1 VPESRGEE
9 SGAALQPDMT
19 EDSLRHVIETIP
31 ALVLSADPD
40 GSVNFVNRH
49 WSVFT
54 GVQAETLLGLGWRK
68 VLHPDDVHRFVEE
81 WRAARAAGE
90 PFENEARVRRG
101 DGEYRWFRLRK
112 APLRDESGAIVRW
125 YGTGHDIEDLKQAEE
140 RLRLVI
146 DTTPAM
152 LHSARPDGYLDY
164 FNKRWLD
171 YLGVPLEDVRGWNWT
186 SFIHPEDL
194 ELILSRWRS
203 ALATGEPFE
212 VETRVP
218 RADGEY
224 RWMFHRKVPL
234 RDRAGNVVKWFGSS
248 VDIEDRKR
256 AECALTREKVFLEE
270 AQRVSRTGSFG
281 WEVASGELVWSDE
294 TFRIFGHDHASK
306 PTLQSVLSRV
316 HPEDLAAVQ
325 HQIDNAFRDAKGF
338 DLQHRLLMSDGT
350 IKHVHV
356 VVHPAPTDAGN
367 FNFVGAITD
376 VTEQHEARSALEK
389 AFEEIKELKDR
400 LHTENV
406 ALKEEIDQTSMFEE
420 IVGVSAPLRAVLAQ
434 VSRVAPTDS
443 TVLINGETGTGK
455 ELVARAIHKTSR
467 RSDRALVSVNCA
479 AIPPSLIAS
488 ELFGHEKGAFTGAL
502 QRRQGRFELADGGSI
517 FLDEVSELPAETQIS
532 LLRVLQEREFERVGG
547 SRPIRTDVR
556 VIAASNRD
564 LEAAVARGD
573 FRADLFYRL
582 NVFPLELPALRDR
595 REDIPLLVEY
605 FIHRYAR
612 RMGKKIR
619 GIEKSSLE
627 LLRSY
632 DWPGNVRELQNVV
645 ERAVILCERGTLE
658 IDETWL
664 QRGVAPE
671 SSTPYGRDRPADTLK
686 REIIERALTD
696 SHGRVSGPRGA
707 AVRLGIPRSTLE
719 SRIRSLGIPKH
730 RFKEG

>member
-1 VPESRGEE
+1 
-9 SGAALQPDMT
+9 MT
-19 EDSLRHVIETIP
+19 EDSLRQVIETIP
-31 ALVLSADPD
+31 TLVLSADPD

-49 WSVFT
+49 WSEFT
-54 GVQAETLLGLGWRK
+54 GVQAETLLGLGWRN
-68 VLHPDDVHRFVEE
+68 VLHPNDAQRFVEE
-81 WRAARAAGE
+81 WRLARTAGE
-90 PFENEARVRRG
+90 PFENEARVRRR

-112 APLRDESGAIVRW
+112 APLRDERGAIVRW

-171 YLGVPLEDVRGWNWT
+171 YLGVPLEDVCGWNWT
-186 SFIHPEDL
+186 NFIHPEDL
-194 ELILSRWRS
+194 ESILSRWRS
-203 ALATGEPFE
+203 SLATGEPFE
-212 VETRVP
+212 IETRVP

-234 RDRAGNVVKWFGSS
+234 RDRAGSIVKWFGSS

-256 AECALTREKVFLEE
+256 AERALTREKVFLEE
-270 AQRVSRTGSFG
+270 AQRLSRTGSFG

-294 TFRIFGHDHASK
+294 TFRIFEHDRASK
-306 PTLQSVLSRV
+306 PTLQSVLGRV
-316 HPEDLAAVQ
+316 HPEDQAVVR
-325 HQIDNAFRDAKGF
+325 HSIDDAFREGKGF
-338 DLQHRLLMSDGT
+338 DLQHRLLMRDGT

-356 VVHPAPTDAGN
+356 VVHPAQTEADKVKL
-367 FNFVGAITD
+367 VGAITD
-376 VTEQHEARSALEK
+376 VTEQHQARLALEK
-389 AFEEIKELKDR
+389 AFEEIKELKDK
-400 LHTENV
+400 LYTENV

-502 QRRQGRFELADGGSI
+502 QRRLGRFELADGGTI
-517 FLDEVSELPAETQIS
+517 FLDEVSELPPETQIA

-547 SRPIRTDVR
+547 NRPIRTDVR

-564 LEAAVARGD
+564 LVAAVAGGG

-612 RMGKKIR
+612 RMGKKIQ
-619 GIEKSSLE
+619 GIEASSLE

-632 DWPGNVRELQNVV
+632 EWPGNVRELQNVV
-645 ERAVILCERGTLE
+645 ERAAILCERGTLE

-664 QRGVAPE
+664 ARGVARDG
-671 SSTPYGRDRPADTLK
+671 SAPYGQDRPADGHQ
-686 REIIERALTD
+686 REIIERALSD